1 MHKLLKLMSIIVFAW
16 LLPATGQTQQEQ
28 HAVITVTE
36 VEEYPL
42 YTTNE
47 SAQRE
52 VHTDKGEV
60 EILVVFFRHVKA
72 ATPLKRKP
80 APDLQ
85 RIFEKARQLSE
96 KGQSQPFVGPG
107 RWFACNQKNKDFL
120 LFIDDAQMSARI
132 VPANA
137 VSEKVFLPRW
147 MIETTDNKELI
158 EWCKS
163 ELKK

>member
-1 MHKLLKLMSIIVFAW
+1 MHKFLLLMSFIVLAISS
-16 LLPATGQTQQEQ
+16 PATGQMLPDQN
-28 HAVITVTE
+28 AFIIVTE

-85 RIFEKARQLSE
+85 RIFENARQLSVA
-96 KGQSQPFVGPG
+96 GQSQPFAGPG
-107 RWFACNQKNKDFL
+107 RWFACNQKGKNFL
-120 LFIDDAQMSARI
+120 LFIDDVQMSARI

-147 MIETTDNKELI
+147 MIETTDDKELI
-158 EWCKS
+158 NWCKS
-163 ELKK
+163 EIKK